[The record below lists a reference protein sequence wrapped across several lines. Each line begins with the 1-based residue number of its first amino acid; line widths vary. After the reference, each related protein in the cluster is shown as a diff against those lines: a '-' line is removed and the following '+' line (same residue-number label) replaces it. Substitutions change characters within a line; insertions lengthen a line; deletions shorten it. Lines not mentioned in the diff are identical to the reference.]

1 MLSFLCLPRY
11 NPCRRD
17 SKTLTR
23 GSPVLPQSLREER
36 YSVAPT
42 LQLFICR
49 SCLLVLRNYGGRRR
63 LRWGRVFRV
72 VAGLLRQCRRGLDVT
87 PFVVVSVDA
96 RWGDFPQSVDVLGAH
111 QVHRRHASRGIAGL
125 WSWMRSSQRSLAR
138 RSLRTLLQARHHGA
152 RPSLLIWPSL
162 LQPTPLGRRP
172 GTVARNG
179 HAEDIHL
186 KQDRCRRRRL
196 SPSKPKS
203 PTGWWFPFRRT
214 RIVAVFHV
222 RPSSLCHKVPKF
234 LPAFCPRYKYVANG
248 S

>member
-1 MLSFLCLPRY
+1 MFAA
-11 NPCRRD
+11 
-17 SKTLTR
+17 
-23 GSPVLPQSLREER
+23 VQSLSPRLEDSDPGFSCSS
-36 YSVAPT
+36 SVSSRRTILGGANSST
-42 LQLFICR
+42 LHLSQLPPCPPQ
-49 SCLLVLRNYGGRRR
+49 LRGQTPAALGPRVPSGRRAPSTMSSWSR
-63 LRWGRVFRV
+63 RRPLCC
-72 VAGLLRQCRRGLDVT
+72 RQCRRTVGRL
-87 PFVVVSVDA
+87 
-96 RWGDFPQSVDVLGAH
+96 PQSVDVLGAH

-138 RSLRTLLQARHHGA
+138 RSPRTLLQARHHGA

-172 GTVARNG
+172 STVTRNG